1 MEVALPVLVIGPVR
15 LAFVVTVSAVPA
27 VAALRLATWVVEDT
41 TKGAVPVATVEV
53 N

>member
-1 MEVALPVLVIGPVR
+1 VATSSVIAVFVVFV
-15 LAFVVTVSAVPA
+15 AFVAVPA